1 MGGGT
6 LPINAECPM
15 AAEKALV
22 MPVAV
27 LEEEEGM
34 GEEVEEEE
42 EEERRA
48 DANAFVHAA
57 QRHADGASRGVEV
70 DVVHWGAA

>member
-1 MGGGT
+1 M
-6 LPINAECPM
+6 
-15 AAEKALV
+15 
-22 MPVAV
+22 

-42 EEERRA
+42 EEEEEGRCQCFRA
-48 DANAFVHAA
+48 CCANV
-57 QRHADGASRGVEV
+57 HADGASRGVEV